1 MERRRAKARNPHS
14 TNGNTARVTTMSQAA
29 TNDAPHL
36 GTVGGA
42 GVAPTGPSTRW
53 GRVRRRTGSYV
64 ALTKPRIIELLLV
77 TTVPTMILAER
88 GFPSVWLLFATL
100 VGGALAAG
108 SANVLNCYVDRDI
121 DRLMNR
127 TRKRATATGE
137 ISGPAALTFGLA
149 LGAVATAWLLAFVN
163 AMSAALA
170 VGAIVLYVVFYTII
184 LKRRTSQ
191 NIVWGGVAGCMPV
204 LIGWSAVTGSLSW
217 APVALFGVVFFWTPP
232 HYWPLS
238 MKFRRDYANAGVPML
253 PVVAKD
259 TRVAREM
266 IWYTVAMIACSLA
279 LVPLADMTWFYAVA
293 ALALGAW
300 FLLLCVRL
308 LRRAEHPE
316 RGKLGAMKVFHA
328 SITYLTLLSVAVC
341 VDVFLPF

>member
-1 MERRRAKARNPHS
+1 
-14 TNGNTARVTTMSQAA
+14 MSQAA
-29 TNDAPHL
+29 TNDAPDL

-42 GVAPTGPSTRW
+42 GVAPSDPSTRW
-53 GRVRRRTGSYV
+53 GRTRRRVGAYV
-64 ALTKPRIIELLLV
+64 SLTKPRIIELLLV
-77 TTVPTMILAER
+77 TTIPTMILAER
-88 GFPSVWLLFATL
+88 GIPSLWLVVATL

-137 ISGPAALTFGLA
+137 ISGPAALTFGIV
-149 LGAVATAWLLAFVN
+149 LGVVATAWLLAFVN
-163 AMSAALA
+163 AMSAVLA

-217 APVALFGVVFFWTPP
+217 APVTLFGVVFFWTPP

-238 MKFRRDYANAGVPML
+238 MKFRKDYAAAGVPML

-279 LVPLADMTWFYAVA
+279 LVPLADMTWFYVVCAV
-293 ALALGAW
+293 ALGAW
-300 FLLLCVRL
+300 FLFLCIRL

-316 RGKLGAMKVFHA
+316 QGKLGAMKVFHA